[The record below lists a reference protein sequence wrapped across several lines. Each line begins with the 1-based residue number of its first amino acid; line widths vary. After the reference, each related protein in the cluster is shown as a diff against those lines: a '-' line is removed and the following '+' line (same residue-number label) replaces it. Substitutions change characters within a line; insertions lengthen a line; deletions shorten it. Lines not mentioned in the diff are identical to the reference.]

1 LLIDSWC
8 EAGRVPERPRK
19 RKIQLL
25 PS

>member
-1 LLIDSWC
+1 LLIDSCC

-19 RKIQLL
+19 RKIQPL